1 MATPSTTP
9 APAAAQT
16 TRDRIAAGLML
27 LVAVGALYG
36 FVTSIGLV
44 VAAGPATQ
52 QVEAWRM
59 MGFLMFA
66 GIFVLLALWPR
77 RYPYLWEL
85 LIVNKAA
92 LTVVEALLIPLH
104 AADAQTT
111 AIVDA
116 IVTVLIIAAYI
127 LSRGYT
133 SWTRRPAASASQS

>member
-1 MATPSTTP
+1 M
-9 APAAAQT
+9 
-16 TRDRIAAGLML
+16 
-27 LVAVGALYG
+27 
-36 FVTSIGLV
+36 
-44 VAAGPATQ
+44 
-52 QVEAWRM
+52 
-59 MGFLMFA
+59 
-66 GIFVLLALWPR
+66 
-77 RYPYLWEL
+77 
-85 LIVNKAA
+85 NKAA